1 MRPILFSL
9 IMCGAAAGS
18 CFAQLPVSLDW
29 SIGESLTGSHR
40 VNNLRIINNSED
52 TIRTPWQL
60 FYGSVGR
67 VLNSQSP
74 DFEVTQICG
83 THHSLSTS
91 SLGNSIAP
99 GDSLEVT
106 LSGPYYHLV
115 SFFPENP
122 YLVAT
127 DANGKELPPM
137 RVDFKFKEA
146 DHREMATLTKN
157 YPDGPRVYARNARL
171 TPTDSLSPYHIIP
184 AVKSLEKESGDA
196 CIISGVVTIIAPPSL
211 EKEKNTLAD
220 MLRKQGVSVRAG
232 GTPVTLSLSKIE
244 SGENEAY
251 KLVTGKDGIEISAPT
266 AEGIHN
272 GCRTLLAVLAGQTFP
287 LSLPAATIIDYP
299 DFAYRGLHFD
309 VARNFTE
316 KAEVLRLLDLMSL
329 YKMNVLHF
337 HLVDD
342 EGWRLAIDG
351 IDELTEVGSRRTH
364 SPEESNSLYPFYGSG
379 IDGGLTGNGF
389 YTRDEFKEILR
400 YATDRHIKVIPEI
413 DVPGHSR
420 AAIMAMNERYRRY
433 IDSDSIKATEYLLT
447 DFDDKSQYRS
457 VQDYNDC
464 VMNIA
469 LPSTYNFV
477 KDVMTD
483 VIKMYDEAG
492 APLDVIH
499 VGGDEVP
506 HGAWEGSPVAQ
517 AYMKEK
523 GMDSTQQ
530 LRDEF
535 LLRLHSFLAPQG
547 ISIGGWQEI
556 LTKGDGK
563 EINHSLP
570 GHEML
575 SYSWNTSADND
586 MDQLTYSLVNA
597 GYPTVLCN
605 VNNLY
610 LDLSYSPNFMDPGFR
625 WGGYVDEFTTFA
637 TNPFNIYASGVNLD
651 DPESWQPELADGKTQ
666 LLPEGK
672 KNIAGLQ
679 GEMWSETFRN
689 IDMVQERML
698 PKVFGVAERAWNA
711 DPEWQSY
718 DEFVEACSKYA
729 SRISLNEFDRL
740 ARLGMSYRVAPPG
753 LMIINGE
760 LHANSPYPNAEIH
773 YTLDGSEPTAMSPLW
788 SAPVEIADSKLI
800 RARAYVNDR
809 GSVITELFID

>member
-1 MRPILFSL
+1 MRQTLISL
-9 IMCGAAAGS
+9 ILAGAAGS
-18 CFAQLPVSLDW
+18 MCAQLPVTLNW
-29 SIGESLTGSHR
+29 SIGEALEGSHR
-40 VNNLRIINNSED
+40 VNNLRIINNSQD
-52 TIRTPWQL
+52 TIRAPWQL

-67 VLNSQSP
+67 VLNSPSP

-91 SLGNSIAP
+91 LPKYSIAP
-99 GDSLEVT
+99 GDSLDVT
-106 LSGPYYHLV
+106 LTGPYYHLV
-115 SFFPENP
+115 SFFPDNP

-127 DANGKELPPM
+127 DSEGREMTPM
-137 RVDFKFKEA
+137 RVDFKFTEA
-146 DHREMATLTKN
+146 DHREMAARTKN
-157 YPDGPRVYARNARL
+157 YPDGSRVYARNARL
-171 TPTDSLSPYHIIP
+171 TPTESLSPYNIIP
-184 AVKSLEKESGDA
+184 AVKSLKENNGDA
-196 CIISGVVTIIAPPSL
+196 CVISGAVNIIAPPEL
-211 EKEKNTLAD
+211 ETEKKTLAD

-232 GTPVTLSLSKIE
+232 STPVTLSLSKIDADKE
-244 SGENEAY
+244 EAY
-251 KLVTGKDGIEISAPT
+251 KMVTGKDGIEISAPT
-266 AEGIHN
+266 AEGVNN

-299 DFAYRGLHFD
+299 DFGYRGLHFD

-364 SPEESNSLYPFYGSG
+364 SPEQSNSLYPFYGSG

-389 YTRDEFKEILR
+389 YTRDDFKEILR

-433 IDSDSIKATEYLLT
+433 INSDSVKATEYLLA

-469 LPSTYNFV
+469 MPSTYNFV
-477 KDVMTD
+477 KDVMSD
-483 VIKMYDEAG
+483 VIRMYAEAG
-492 APLDVIH
+492 AQLDVIH

-523 GMDSTQQ
+523 GMESTQQ

-535 LLRLHSFLAPQG
+535 MLRLYSFLAPQG
-547 ISIGGWQEI
+547 ITIGGWQEI
-556 LTKGDGK
+556 LTQGDGK
-563 EINHSLP
+563 EINRSLP

-575 SYSWNTSADND
+575 SYSWNTTPDND

-637 TNPFNIYASGVNLD
+637 TNPYNIYASGVNLD
-651 DPESWQPELADGKTQ
+651 DPNSWNPEAGAGKTQ
-666 LLPEGK
+666 LTPEGR

-679 GEMWSETFRN
+679 GEMWAETFHN
-689 IDMVQERML
+689 IDMVQHRLL

-711 DPEWQSY
+711 NLGWQSY
-718 DEFVEACSKYA
+718 DEFVEACSDYA
-729 SRISLNEFDRL
+729 SRTSLNEFDRL
-740 ARLGMSYRVAPPG
+740 ARLGMNYRVASPG
-753 LMIINGE
+753 LVVTEGK
-760 LHANSPYPNAEIH
+760 LQANSPYPNAEIR
-773 YTLDGSEPTAMSPLW
+773 YTLDGSEPTSLSPLW
-788 SAPVEIADSKLI
+788 NGPVEISDSKLI
-800 RARAYVNDR
+800 RARAFVNDR
-809 GSVITELFID
+809 ESVITELFID